1 MDIPRHALLLVNPN
15 PVPHWTTMSELHR
28 RIAADTETA
37 DEVGEAPLP
46 ELSAW
51 WSRPRRM
58 VLLLHGA
65 RP

>member
-1 MDIPRHALLLVNPN
+1 
-15 PVPHWTTMSELHR
+15 MSELHR